1 MSSPKPAALPKTLN
15 EAFAQAIRRHR
26 KDDAFAYK
34 QGNEWVKVSHA
45 EFTERIG
52 RARAGFVDL
61 GIKRGDRVGLLAE
74 NRLEWA
80 VTDVALLSCGA
91 VDVPIYATSTGPQVA
106 FILNDAGAETLVL
119 STAKQFDKV
128 MAVID
133 QLPNLKTIVTF
144 DAVNAAAAPERVRVL
159 TFEELSSTGAVNG
172 DAFLDEMVG
181 AASPDDLAT
190 MIYTSGTTGDPK
202 GVMLTHENLTFNLNA
217 NIERLPIST
226 ADVALSYLP
235 LSHVYERTVMNVFFY
250 GGVSI
255 YFAESVDA
263 VAKNLME
270 VKPTVMTSVPRIFEK
285 ILAKIEEEA
294 EKAGGLRFYLYKW
307 AMGVGREY
315 VRTKAR
321 TGSVPALLGLQYD
334 LAEKMVLSKVKNKIA
349 PRVRFFSSGGAALA
363 EDVSFAFAAMGL
375 MILQGYGLTETSP
388 VITSNTP
395 DNNRYG
401 TVGTALK
408 GVEVKIAEDGE
419 ILTRGPHVMR
429 GYYNQP
435 EKTAEVLK
443 DGWFSTGDIGE
454 LDRDGF
460 LRITDRKKDLFKTS
474 GGKYVAPQPIE
485 NTLVG
490 SPHISQAVVIGNGRK
505 FAAALIVPRED
516 SVKKFAKENGLNGGY
531 AELLTNPK
539 VVEFI
544 QKEVNRLT
552 PHLAQWEQI
561 KKVAL
566 LEKELTIETGELT
579 PTLKVKRRVVDEK
592 YKSVIDALY
601 GDKSSAAA
609 G

>member
-1 MSSPKPAALPKTLN
+1 MSPSSTSLPKTLN
-15 EAFAQAIRRHR
+15 EAFAQAIRRHQ

-34 QGNEWVKVSHA
+34 RDGEWVKVSHA

-52 RARAGFVDL
+52 RARAGFVEL

-106 FILNDAGAETLVL
+106 FIINDAGAETLVL
-119 STAKQFDKV
+119 STPKQFKKV
-128 MAVID
+128 LEVID
-133 QLPNLKTIVTF
+133 QMPNLKTVVTF
-144 DAVNAAAAPERVRVL
+144 DAVDASAAPARIRVIS
-159 TFEELSSTGAVNG
+159 FDELSATGTVNG
-172 DAFLDEMVG
+172 DAFLDEMVR

-226 ADVALSYLP
+226 DDIALSYLP
-235 LSHVYERTVMNVFFY
+235 LSHVYERTVMNVFFF

-263 VAKNLME
+263 IAKNLIE

-285 ILAKIEEEA
+285 ILAKIDEEA

-315 VRTKAR
+315 ARTKSR
-321 TGSVPALLGLQYD
+321 TGSVPSLLALQFD
-334 LAEKMVLSKVKNKIA
+334 LATSIVLGKVKNKIA
-349 PRVRFFSSGGAALA
+349 PRIRFFSSGGAALA
-363 EDVSFAFAAMGL
+363 EDVAFAFAAMGL
-375 MILQGYGLTETSP
+375 LILQGYGLTETSP

-401 TVGTALK
+401 TVGTALT
-408 GVEVKIAEDGE
+408 GVEIRIAEDGE

-454 LDRDGF
+454 LDSDGF

-474 GGKYVAPQPIE
+474 GGKYIAPQPIE

-490 SPHISQAVVIGNGRK
+490 SPHISQAIVIGNSRK
-505 FAAALIVPRED
+505 FAAALIVPREE
-516 SVKKFAKENGLNGGY
+516 SVKKFAKETGLTGEY
-531 AELLTNPK
+531 AALLKDAK

-566 LEKELTIETGELT
+566 LAHELTIETGELT

-592 YKSVIDALY
+592 YKSVIDAIY
-601 GDKSSAAA
+601 SDKSTAAA